1 MLNYGNLSDFE
12 FESLCKDILSR
23 NLGVSLRVFSRG
35 KDGGID
41 ITDDPTSN
49 NIVAQAKHYIGST
62 QNDLIS
68 ALKRE
73 IPKVAK
79 FSPKQYYV
87 FTSRTVS
94 AANIEKIYNMFS
106 DYMKSSENI
115 ITANEIESFLAS
127 KENSDILKAHY
138 KLWIDSTGILDD
150 IYSNA
155 LFVDCEALLGDV
167 VRQKDYFVRTEAY
180 NKAMECLEKNHTL
193 LITGNPGV
201 GKTITSNMI
210 VLYYSSL
217 GNRVRYTTDTSD
229 IKELKRAISLNKDE
243 KEIVLLDDCFG
254 QAYFSMK
261 ETQGKE
267 LISLIRFIN
276 STKNKYLILNSRVT
290 IYQEVQER
298 TPEFVK
304 CFKNNEFKLFILNID
319 GISDI
324 EKAKIFYNH
333 LYFEKVPKP
342 YIDNIVEK
350 KNYLKIIQHKNYN
363 PRLIEYICSAERYG
377 TVPSEKYC
385 EYILYQLKHP
395 KDIWNDE
402 YERKLQKTD
411 RILLSTL
418 YSLTNTQIPE
428 STLKYCFEKRLV
440 NEQDIDKTINHYE
453 ASLTRL
459 NKGFISIVDKNGSK
473 MISVSNPSVND
484 YMDSRFEKYSAEK
497 DAVLI
502 NCIHIRQMAS
512 LKNIIEFSRWAK
524 DIVISHQC
532 DNFIYDNEA
541 QKTAFIAHYLSKY
554 QIFDNYY
561 QKTVQLFFSSPED
574 FCIFTTYPDQYFNE
588 IVVDMLVPDFM
599 AFYGLYDIIYNNDLE
614 VYWDRLYLEDLV
626 KMICALYEC
635 CFEDNAEFVSEA
647 EERLREEIDTFYEN
661 VSVGDYDLDYAEAA
675 KLVYEELDEICLDDA
690 VDYLESK
697 AFESAQNNIDEILS
711 ELPSCFSVSSSP
723 NITSYLRLEY
733 EDSLKDYLDDPTYS
747 NRLYSIA
754 KKDSMI
760 EEIDAIFNR

>member
-23 NLGVSLRVFSRG
+23 KLSVSLRVFSRG

-49 NIVAQAKHYIGST
+49 TIVAQAKHYIGST
-62 QNDLIS
+62 QNDLIT

-73 IPKVAK
+73 IPKVTK
-79 FSPKQYYV
+79 LSPKQYYV

-115 ITANEIESFLAS
+115 ITANELENFLAC
-127 KENSDILKAHY
+127 KENRDILKAHY
-138 KLWIDSTGILDD
+138 KLWLDSTGILDD
-150 IYSNA
+150 IYSNS

-180 NKAMECLEKNHTL
+180 KKAIECLEKNHTL

-217 GNRVRYTTDTSD
+217 GYRVRYTTDTSD
-229 IKELKRAISLNKDE
+229 IKELKRSISLNKDE

-333 LYFEKVPKP
+333 LYFEKVPKS
-342 YIDNIVEK
+342 YIDNIIDQ
-350 KNYLKIIQHKNYN
+350 KNYLKIIRHKNYN
-363 PRLIEYICSAERYG
+363 PRLIEYICSAERYE

-418 YSLTNTQIPE
+418 YSLTNTQILE

-440 NEQDIDKTINHYE
+440 NEQDIDKTVNNYE
-453 ASLTRL
+453 ASLARL

-484 YMDSRFEKYSAEK
+484 YMETRFEKFSAEK
-497 DAVLI
+497 DAVLM

-512 LKNIIEFSRWAK
+512 LRTIIEFNHWAK

-532 DNFIYDNEA
+532 DSYIYDNEE
-541 QKTAFIAHYLSKY
+541 QKTAFIAYYLSKY
-554 QIFDNYY
+554 EILDNYY
-561 QKTVQLFFSSPED
+561 QKNVQLFFSSPED
-574 FCIFTTYPDQYFNE
+574 FCIFNTHPDQYFNE
-588 IVVDMLVPDFM
+588 IVLDMLIPEFM
-599 AFYGLYDIIYNNDLE
+599 EFYGLYDIIYNNDLE

-635 CFEDNAEFVSEA
+635 CFEDNVEFISEA
-647 EERLREEIDTFYEN
+647 EERLREEINTFYEN

-690 VDYLESK
+690 VNYLESK
-697 AFESAQNNIDEILS
+697 ALELAQNHIDEILS
-711 ELPSCFSVSSSP
+711 GLPSCISVSSSP
-723 NITSYLRLEY
+723 NATISLYLEY

-754 KKDSMI
+754 NKDSTI
-760 EEIDAIFNR
+760 DEIDAIFNR